1 MPRSSLVPVRA
12 EATAVVPS
20 LKKGNDKEVAAKLI
34 SLISDAND
42 GLIRIARLGAFI
54 DHIRDNLPHG
64 HFEHWMAAHCSDV
77 SRRTVFRWRKICAGI
92 LHDAGLTNQ
101 KLRALERPL
110 YEVLELPFDDLSA
123 AEQDVVSSIRDAA
136 QNTTHRNL
144 QNRTKKERKSLSP
157 VESLNAKNLE
167 AYKRWALMIGEM
179 DLALIGDSLNRAIHH
194 DPAFSNRIEEVRL
207 RLGDSLKEVL
217 RAHKR
222 ETSIR

>member
-1 MPRSSLVPVRA
+1 MPRSFSLVPVRA
-12 EATAVVPS
+12 EAAAVVPS

-92 LHDAGLTNQ
+92 LHDAGLTGQ

-110 YEVLELPFDDLSA
+110 YEVLELPFDDLSD
-123 AEQDVVSSIRDAA
+123 AEQDVVSKIRDAA
-136 QNTTHRNL
+136 SNTSHTAL
-144 QNRTKKERKSLSP
+144 KNRTKKEPKALSP
-157 VESLNAKNLE
+157 VEAVAAENKSSFGIWSGIA
-167 AYKRWALMIGEM
+167 GEIE
-179 DLALIGDSLNRAIHH
+179 LHLQGDSLGQAIAH
-194 DPAFSNRIEEVRL
+194 DPSLAHRIEGVRL
-207 RLGDSLKEVL
+207 QLGEALKVVT
-217 RAHKR
+217 RAHK
-222 ETSIR
+222 TSTR